1 MNNNNISNELNY
13 LLKKYSKKWEIF
25 IDEDYKES
33 ILKIKKLIKNQ
44 IFLNKKKGG
53 DYE

>member
-33 ILKIKKLIKNQ
+33 ILKIKNSLKIKY
-44 IFLNKKKGG
+44 F
-53 DYE
+53 